1 MSGDNTLNL
10 PVVQMGH
17 VEKLVEVAQNQPHVQ
32 QLVAQQTIAKE
43 LKQKETQ
50 VPATEKGEKNRRV
63 RDRDDDDRPGRQGKK
78 KQGNPPDADAN
89 SPDDEAAACES
100 PWVGNIVNVKI

>member
-1 MSGDNTLNL
+1 MTVDNTLNL

-32 QLVAQQTIAKE
+32 QLVAQQTVAQE
-43 LKQKETQ
+43 LKRQDSQ
-50 VPATEKGEKNRRV
+50 VPKTENAEKGRRV
-63 RDRDDDDRPGRQGKK
+63 RDRDEDDRPGKNAHGQPQGR
-78 KQGNPPDADAN
+78 
-89 SPDDEAAACES
+89 SPDGERDPPEEEASSGS

>member
-43 LKQKETQ
+43 LRKKDSQ
-50 VPATEKGEKNRRV
+50 VPATEKSEENRRV
-63 RDRDDDDRPGRQGKK
+63 RDRDDDDRPDKQGKK
-78 KQGNPPDADAN
+78 KQGGSPNEDG
-89 SPDDEAAACES
+89 SCPDDEASASES